1 MNPFP
6 NTLQTRRQI
15 VKHFGLLL
23 ASLCVLCGQSPAADA
38 PAAKPAKTVRL
49 LTVGNSFSANATR
62 HLDALVKAAGHTL
75 IHQPIVV
82 GGASLELHATKMQ
95 AHEKD
100 SQSTNGLYS
109 NKQSLKQMLGAQPW
123 DFVTIQQAS
132 IKSHDLA
139 TYRPFAQ
146 QLHAYIQQ
154 HAPKAAVLV
163 HQTWAYRVDD
173 PRFAVTTPKAGE
185 PAKQADMYRLLTSA
199 YTTIAAELGARRLP
213 VGDAFYLAD
222 TDPKWGYQ
230 PDAKY
235 DFKNKEQT
243 ALPNQPHSLHVGW
256 RMAKG
261 KDGKTALG
269 MDGHHAGPAGEYLGA
284 CVWYEVLFGE
294 SVVGNA
300 FITPGLEK
308 TYARFL
314 QETAHRAVLASS
326 TRQLAAPAAP
336 VK

>member
-1 MNPFP
+1 MNFKLTSLPV
-6 NTLQTRRQI
+6 TLLGAI
-15 VKHFGLLL
+15 
-23 ASLCVLCGQSPAADA
+23 LCGLCGHLPAADA
-38 PAAKPAKTVRL
+38 PPATPAKTVRL

-62 HLDALVKAAGHTL
+62 PLDALVKAAGHKL

-82 GGASLELHATKMQ
+82 GGASLELHWGRA
-95 AHEKD
+95 ALHEKD
-100 SQSTNGLYS
+100 PQDSGGLYS
-109 NKQSLKQMLGAQPW
+109 KQSLKQQLTAQPW

-132 IKSHDLA
+132 IKSHDIA
-139 TYRPFAQ
+139 TYRPFAK
-146 QLHAYIQQ
+146 QLHDYIQQ
-154 HAPKAAVLV
+154 HAPKAEVLI

-173 PRFAVTTPKAGE
+173 PRFSPTAPKAGE
-185 PAKQADMYRLLTSA
+185 PATAADMYRMLTSA
-199 YTTIAAELGARRLP
+199 YTTIAAELGIRRLP

-230 PDAKY
+230 RDAKY

-243 ALPNQPHSLHVGW
+243 AMPDQTHSLHVGW

-261 KDGKTALG
+261 KDGKPTLG

-300 FITPGLEK
+300 FVTPGLDK
-308 TYARFL
+308 AYARFL
-314 QETAHRAVLASS
+314 QETAHKAVLASR
-326 TRQLAAPAAP
+326 TRQLTTPAAPA
-336 VK
+336 K

>member
-1 MNPFP
+1 MNP
-6 NTLQTRRQI
+6 TLTLFRT
-15 VKHFGLLL
+15 LLV
-23 ASLCVLCGQSPAADA
+23 ASLFVVGGQSPAADA
-38 PAAKPAKTVRL
+38 TAAKTVRL

-75 IHQPIVV
+75 VHQPIVV
-82 GGASLELHATKMQ
+82 GGASLELHATKAQ
-95 AHEKD
+95 AHEQD
-100 SQSTNGLYS
+100 PQSTNGLYS
-109 NKQSLKQMLGAQPW
+109 NQQSLKQMLAAQPW
-123 DFVTIQQAS
+123 DFVTLQQAS
-132 IKSHDLA
+132 IKSHDIG
-139 TYRPFAQ
+139 TYRPFAK
-146 QLHAYIQQ
+146 QLHGYIKQ
-154 HAPKAAVLV
+154 HAPKAEVLI

-230 PDAKY
+230 PEPKF
-235 DFKNKEQT
+235 DFKNHDEHL
-243 ALPNQPHSLHVGW
+243 LPNQKHSLHVGW
-256 RMAKG
+256 RFAKQ
-261 KDGKTALG
+261 KDGALKLSI
-269 MDGHHAGPAGEYLGA
+269 DGHHAGPAGEYLGA

-300 FITPGLEK
+300 FITPGLDK
-308 TYARFL
+308 AYGRFL
-314 QETAHRAVLASS
+314 QETAHKAVLASR
-326 TRQLAAPAAP
+326 TRQLKTPTAP

>member
-1 MNPFP
+1 MVRP
-6 NTLQTRRQI
+6 
-15 VKHFGLLL
+15 
-23 ASLCVLCGQSPAADA
+23 
-38 PAAKPAKTVRL
+38 PAKTVRL

-82 GGASLELHATKMQ
+82 GGASLELHATKAL

-100 SQSTNGLYS
+100 PQSTNGLYS
-109 NKQSLKQMLGAQPW
+109 NKQSLKQMLAAQPW

-132 IKSHDLA
+132 FKSHDLA

-146 QLHAYIQQ
+146 QLHDFIRQ
-154 HAPKAAVLV
+154 HAPQAAVLV

-173 PRFAVTTPKAGE
+173 PRFAVAAPKAGE
-185 PAKQADMYRLLTSA
+185 PATQADMYRMLTSA
-199 YTTIAAELGARRLP
+199 YTAIAAELGARRIP
-213 VGDAFYLAD
+213 VGDAFYFAD
-222 TDPKWGYQ
+222 TDAKWGYQ

-243 ALPNQPHSLHVGW
+243 ALPDQKYSLHVGW

-269 MDGHHAGPAGEYLGA
+269 MDGHHANMAGEYLGA

-294 SVVGNA
+294 SVVGNT
-300 FITPGLEK
+300 FITPGLDK
-308 TYARFL
+308 TYARFI
-314 QETAHRAVLASS
+314 QETAHKAVLASS
-326 TRQLAAPAAP
+326 TRQLITPTSP

>member
-1 MNPFP
+1 MQNVRTRMK
-6 NTLQTRRQI
+6 TLA
-15 VKHFGLLL
+15 FFL
-23 ASLCVLCGQSPAADA
+23 ASLCFLSGLTPAADA
-38 PAAKPAKTVRL
+38 PPLKPAKTVRL

-62 HLDALVKAAGHTL
+62 HLDALTKAAGNVL

-82 GGASLELHATKMQ
+82 GGASLELHWGRAA
-95 AHEKD
+95 AHEQD
-100 SQSTNGLYS
+100 PLNTNGFYG
-109 NKQSLKQMLGAQPW
+109 KQSLKQHLVAQPW

-132 IKSHDLA
+132 IKSHDIA

-146 QLHAYIQQ
+146 QLNDYIKQ

-173 PRFAVTTPKAGE
+173 PRFSVAAPKAGE
-185 PAKQADMYRLLTSA
+185 PKTQAEMYQMLTSA

-235 DFKNKEQT
+235 DFKNKEQA
-243 ALPNQPHSLHVGW
+243 ALPDQTHSLHVGW

-269 MDGHHAGPAGEYLGA
+269 MDGHHANMAGEYLGA

-294 SVVGNA
+294 SVVGNT
-300 FITPGLEK
+300 FTTPGLDK
-308 TYARFL
+308 AYARFL
-314 QETAHRAVLASS
+314 QETAHKAVLASS
-326 TRQLAAPAAP
+326 TRQLITPASP

>member
-1 MNPFP
+1 MKLTP
-6 NTLQTRRQI
+6 TSRRAFL
-15 VKHFGLLL
+15 V
-23 ASLCVLCGQSPAADA
+23 AALCILCGHLPAADA
-38 PAAKPAKTVRL
+38 PPAKPAKTVRL

-82 GGASLELHATKMQ
+82 GGASLELHASKAL
-95 AHEKD
+95 AHEQD
-100 SQSTNGLYS
+100 PQSTNGLYS
-109 NKQSLKQMLGAQPW
+109 NKQSLKQMLSAQPW

-132 IKSHDLA
+132 FKSHDLA
-139 TYRPFAQ
+139 TYRPFAK
-146 QLHAYIQQ
+146 QLHDTIQQ
-154 HAPKAAVLV
+154 HAPKAALLV

-173 PRFAVTTPKAGE
+173 PRFAVAAPKVGE

-199 YTTIAAELGARRLP
+199 YTTIAAELGAHRLP
-213 VGDAFYLAD
+213 VGDAFYFAD
-222 TDPKWGYQ
+222 TDAKWGYQ

-243 ALPNQPHSLHVGW
+243 ALPDQKHSLHVGW

-261 KDGKTALG
+261 KDGKSALRL
-269 MDGHHAGPAGEYLGA
+269 DGHHANMAGEYLGA

-294 SVVGNA
+294 SVVGNT
-300 FITPGLEK
+300 FITPGLDK

-314 QETAHRAVLASS
+314 QETAHKAVIASRS
-326 TRQLAAPAAP
+326 RQLSTPA
-336 VK
+336 K